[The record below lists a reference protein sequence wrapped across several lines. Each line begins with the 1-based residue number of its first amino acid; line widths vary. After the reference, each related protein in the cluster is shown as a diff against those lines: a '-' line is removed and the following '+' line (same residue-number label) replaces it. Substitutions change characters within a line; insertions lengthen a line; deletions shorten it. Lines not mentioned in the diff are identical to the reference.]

1 MGIQAHASADRV
13 GRRGGSLSEI
23 RLEAQ
28 RFWNAAIFI
37 RRAPDRDQ
45 SIAVKIIERTA
56 RSKHKPLRE
65 RAIQIL
71 KEVQ

>member
-1 MGIQAHASADRV
+1 
-13 GRRGGSLSEI
+13 LSEI